1 MKPILKIFSTK
12 GQKMKLTKKLLIL
25 LAISAL
31 SLGGLKTAL
40 ADFNAELYARMF
52 GSYNLFLRTST
63 SNNRDPSTN
72 LVQVVSPTGWR
83 TLIGGQD
90 TLDTYNTEKRTVGF
104 LDPMRAPMGY
114 DIGMYGNIMGE
125 GCYFF
130 ADDYYFSSFV
140 LNSSPHHQEMRGT
153 LNYSDGLTKT
163 LDGKAINIGIAYLY
177 TKYATGTL
185 DGYDY
190 VNNSNVYA
198 LNDAFQMLLNNDLSR
213 GYEND
218 FLRDMISNVSDPST
232 WLMQYNVNDVYSCI
246 GDYVVYVMNLYEFI
260 VVPEDEYYGY
270 VPTGGD
276 ILYLA
281 RRTDNTGGAETPE
294 PATLLFWSLGG
305 LTLFGIAWRQKRN
318 CKGNILRRL

>member
-1 MKPILKIFSTK
+1 
-12 GQKMKLTKKLLIL
+12 MKLTKKLFIL

-31 SLGGLKTAL
+31 SLGGNTVL
-40 ADFNAELYARMF
+40 ADFDAEQYARTF

-63 SNNRDPSTN
+63 SNNGDPSTN

-90 TLDTYNTEKRTVGF
+90 TLDTYNTEKRTVGL
-104 LDPMRAPMGY
+104 LDPMRAPYGY
-114 DIGMYGNIMGE
+114 DIGMYGNISGE

-163 LDGKAINIGIAYLY
+163 SDGKALNVGIAYLY
-177 TKYATGTL
+177 MKYATGTL
-185 DGYDY
+185 GGYDY
-190 VNNSNVYA
+190 ASDSNAHA
-198 LNDAFQMLLNNDLSR
+198 LNDAFQMLLNNDLSG
-213 GYEND
+213 GYENE
-218 FLRDMISNVSDPST
+218 FLRDMILNASDPST
-232 WLMQYNVNDVYSCI
+232 WLTPYNVNDVYPYI
-246 GDYVVYVMNLYEFI
+246 GDYAVYVMNLYEFI
-260 VVPEDEYYGY
+260 VLPEYEYYGY

-281 RRTDNTGGAETPE
+281 RRIDNVGGAETPE

-305 LTLFGIAWRQKRN
+305 LTLCGVAWRRKRN
-318 CKGNILRRL
+318 CKGGVKTPLQH